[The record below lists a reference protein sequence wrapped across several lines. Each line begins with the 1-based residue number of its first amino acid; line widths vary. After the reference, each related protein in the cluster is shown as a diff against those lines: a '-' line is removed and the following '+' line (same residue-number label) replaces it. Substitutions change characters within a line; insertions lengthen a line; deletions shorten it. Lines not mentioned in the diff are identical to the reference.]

1 MTFTTNEK
9 LYLEAK
15 KYARE
20 CKEENR
26 GDLYYILLDWC
37 DRQGTSLRDSV
48 YKKTD
53 IYSIEY
59 QGKDRG
65 EIHTEYFKYK
75 DEFYNPYMDAFNR
88 WNELVIDGNP
98 YVSLTLTRL
107 PYLSPEGMN
116 TKVLFLY
123 GEKI

>member
-1 MTFTTNEK
+1 MDFMVNEK
-9 LYLEAK
+9 LYLNAK

-37 DRQGTSLRDSV
+37 DQQGTILQDSV

-53 IYSIEY
+53 VYTIEY
-59 QGKDRG
+59 QRNDG
-65 EIHTEYFKYK
+65 EIHTESFKYK
-75 DEFYNPYMDAFNR
+75 DEFYNPYTDALNR
-88 WNELVIDGNP
+88 FNELIIDGNP

-116 TKVLFLY
+116 TNVLFSY
-123 GEKI
+123 GKKI